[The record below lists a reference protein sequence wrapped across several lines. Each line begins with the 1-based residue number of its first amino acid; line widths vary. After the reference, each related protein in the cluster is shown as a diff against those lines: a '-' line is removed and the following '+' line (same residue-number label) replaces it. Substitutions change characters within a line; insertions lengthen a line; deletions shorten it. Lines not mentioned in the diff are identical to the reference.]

1 MKIKTLVD
9 EDFTNYKEPVM
20 FIGTA
25 SCSGKCCKEQN
36 LPLSVCQNDGWRN
49 VAPVVTPDK
58 DIIERYLD
66 NDITKA
72 ICFGGLEPFEQF
84 DEIYNFI
91 AILRNYYHCDD
102 MIVIYTGY
110 NKTEILSQVE
120 KLKRMPNIVIKFGRY
135 IINQDR
141 HFDEILGV
149 ELASDN
155 QYAER
160 IS

>member
-1 MKIKTLVD
+1 MRIKKIID
-9 EDFTNYKEPVM
+9 EDFTNYKDACM
-20 FIGTA
+20 FLCTA

-36 LPLSVCQNDGWRN
+36 LPLSVCQNDGWRS
-49 VAPVVTPDK
+49 VAPVDIPDK

-66 NDITKA
+66 NNITKA

-102 MIVIYTGY
+102 TVIIYTGY
-110 NKTEILSQVE
+110 DKAEILMQVE
-120 KLKRMPNIVIKFGRY
+120 KLKTMPNIIIKFGRY

-141 HFDEILGV
+141 HRDEILGV

-155 QYAER
+155 QYAEK

>member
-25 SCSGKCCKEQN
+25 FCTGKCCKEQN

-49 VAPVVTPDK
+49 AAPVDIPDK

-84 DEIYNFI
+84 DEVFNFI
-91 AILRNYYHCDD
+91 AVFRNYYHCDD
-102 MIVIYTGY
+102 TVVIYTGY
-110 NKTEILSQVE
+110 NNTEILSQIE
-120 KLKRMPNIVIKFGRY
+120 MLKKMPNIIIKFGRY
-135 IINQDR
+135 IVNQDK
-141 HFDEILGV
+141 HYDEILGV

-155 QYAER
+155 QYTEK

>member
-1 MKIKTLVD
+1 MKIKTLID

-25 SCSGKCCKEQN
+25 FCTGKCCKEQN
-36 LPLSVCQNDGWRN
+36 LPLSVCQNDGWRS
-49 VAPVVTPDK
+49 VAPVDIPDK

-66 NDITKA
+66 NDITNA

-102 MIVIYTGY
+102 TVIIYTGY
-110 NKTEILSQVE
+110 DKAEILMQVE
-120 KLKRMPNIVIKFGRY
+120 KLKTMPNIIIKFGRY

-141 HFDEILGV
+141 HRDEILDV

-155 QYAER
+155 QYAEK